1 MIVII
6 TMVIKC
12 QWINDVIVYS
22 ITVVEDLLLFGKPIL
37 VLIYIS
43 MTVNN
48 SQSSVL
54 MARELESFLQMYQLL
69 LYQNFSL
76 YGNTEP

>member
-1 MIVII
+1 
-6 TMVIKC
+6 MVIKC